1 MQKWACLH
9 MVTPQSL
16 LCVNASMHLLFKLST
31 PLVAV
36 TLSLSFSVSL
46 SLSLYLSLSLSLY
59 LSLSL
64 SLCVQEVRRKASSL
78 LKSFQTEIDALSRR
92 SQAAEAA
99 FLSSYKKVIEIPG
112 KAINACSIIMVH
124 TCSTVH
130 VLQLV

>member
-1 MQKWACLH
+1 
-9 MVTPQSL
+9 
-16 LCVNASMHLLFKLST
+16 MHLLFKLST

-36 TLSLSFSVSL
+36 TLSLSLSVSL
-46 SLSLYLSLSLSLY
+46 SLSLSLSLY
-59 LSLSL
+59 L

-124 TCSTVH
+124 TCTCSTVH
-130 VLQLV
+130 VLQCRRRHLYMYMYLSFSPQIPYPFLSRR